1 MSKRRLVHTVFVFAL
16 PVIVAWFG
24 LSVWSAVLL
33 VVLGL
38 LWRWLIVLG
47 RFAYPE
53 KQPSIVL
60 ETIPASHF
68 VEKARWCMDRLGI
81 DYSEEPW
88 GGILGVMFTGRT
100 VPRLKFKTGIV
111 QSSIGN
117 SAEILRFLWGE
128 YSVRLGDRAAFLEPT
143 AERLEL
149 EKVIDRCGLHLQAW
163 IYFHLLLDRE
173 LTLRLWGA
181 NHLDVPWWQRT
192 LMRALFPLSAAYLR
206 YALSISEE
214 RYATVVEHIEALL
227 GDVDTRLADGRQS
240 ILGGD
245 QVNYV
250 DIAFASI
257 SGLWLQPD
265 NYGGGMA
272 GASRVARNK
281 LPGAMRADIERWIED
296 YPRATSFVA
305 RLYETE
311 RLQ

>member
-1 MSKRRLVHTVFVFAL
+1 MSKRRLVHTVFLFAL

-47 RFAYPE
+47 QFAYPE
-53 KQPSIVL
+53 NQPSIVL

-68 VEKARWCMDRLGI
+68 AEKVRWCMDRLGI
-81 DYSEEPW
+81 DYTEEPW

-100 VPRLKFKTGIV
+100 VPRLNFNTGIV
-111 QSSIGN
+111 RSSIGN

-128 YSVRLGDRAAFLEPT
+128 YCVRLGGRAAFLEPT

-149 EKVIDRCGLHLQAW
+149 EIAIDRCGLHLQVW
-163 IYFHLLLDRE
+163 VYFHLLLDRE
-173 LTLRLWGA
+173 LTLRLWGI
-181 NHLDVPWWQRT
+181 NHPDVPWWQRT
-192 LMRALFPLSAAYLR
+192 LMQVLFPLSAVYLR

-214 RYATVVEHIEALL
+214 RYAKVVEHIEELL

-272 GASRVARNK
+272 DASRVARNK

-296 YPRATSFVA
+296 YPRASSFVA
-305 RLYETE
+305 RLYEQE